1 MDLFPLFL
9 ALIGIVAL
17 LLLRVPVGFSFAIGA
32 LVLCTIYGISIT
44 GALTSGLSL
53 ITKFALLALPLFAFL
68 GAVMS
73 CSGLARRLIDFI
85 YSIVGRIRGGLGV
98 ALVCTNT
105 VFGAISGSASAAVIA
120 LGPIFI
126 PQMERKGY
134 PRGHSTA
141 FLIASSVLSLL
152 IPPSGNSIFF
162 GVIAG
167 VSVVLLFAA
176 TLVPGLILTILLS
189 IIQVIM
195 ARKLPDI
202 EVPPKISFI
211 EQGKE
216 IAQTGK
222 RSFFILLLP
231 LFIIGGIYSGIF
243 TPTEAAAVSVVY
255 AIVISWFIYRVINHV
270 KLWQAGLEAG
280 KAIGAIIVI
289 FFFTYLLVR
298 VLILLQMPNY
308 LLNSMLAIS
317 ESKVIILVMFNII
330 LLITGMFVDD
340 ISALMFAAFVY
351 MPAAKMAGID
361 PIHFGS
367 IVILNTGMG
376 LITPP
381 VAPLLYLGGMIGDVP
396 LSQYWRPVIYCL
408 LFGYLPTILIVT
420 YVPEVSLALP
430 NFIIAM
436 RG

>member
-1 MDLFPLFL
+1 MDLLPLFL

-44 GALTSGLSL
+44 GALTAGLSI

-202 EVPPKISFI
+202 EVPPKISFR
-211 EQGKE
+211 E
-216 IAQTGK
+216 IAKTGK
-222 RSFFILLLP
+222 RTFFTLLLP
-231 LFIIGGIYSGIF
+231 LIILGGIYSGIF

-255 AIVISWFIYRVINHV
+255 AIAISWFIYRVINHV

-280 KAIGAIIVI
+280 KTIGAIIVI

-298 VLILLQMPNY
+298 VLILLQVPNY
-308 LLNSMLAIS
+308 LLNAILAIS
-317 ESKVIILVMFNII
+317 ENIVIILLLFNLI

-340 ISALMFAAFVY
+340 ISALMFAAFIY

-361 PIHFGS
+361 PLHFGS

-396 LSQYWRPVIYCL
+396 LSQYARPVIYCL

-430 NFIIAM
+430 NLIIAM